1 MTSPTRSM
9 SMMNF
14 GDPNT
19 AAVDDFAFDM
29 SSAAGVD
36 NMMRN
41 NAYSGPSANMQ
52 PADNL
57 TAIKTQFNAVASPF
71 STMAA
76 PGSNYAS
83 PIHATTDLDMS
94 MSPYPSN
101 MNVPLDMDDSLNSM
115 MQTDM
120 NMFGN
125 NQFNPQ
131 MIESPINTNNTPI
144 NQGNDFIGP
153 LPAPQRGPNMVVHQN
168 QFSNM
173 QASSQ
178 PHNQHHT
185 QTHFRTPSMSNTPD
199 ARSAPSLPSRTNS
212 QSQDQSRSSREQ
224 STHRPDSNN
233 ANTATLLSLTS
244 LENQRPIAQD
254 PTEDLSN
261 EKLDD
266 IKHMKF
272 PWAEPPGGF
281 PSSMHAK
288 PHMQTQ
294 FKNAYSSSGFDMLG
308 VLMRVAT
315 RPNPQIDIGS
325 VDLSC
330 AFVVCDADMDDIPIV
345 YCSENFERL
354 TGYTRHMILG
364 RNCRFL
370 QSPDGKVE
378 AGIKRNYCDD
388 DSVLYLKNTISAATE
403 AQISLINYRR
413 GGQPFMNLL
422 TMIPI
427 SWEPGGKVKFFVG
440 FQVDLV
446 EQPGAMTNRNS
457 GISTTTFMTHNSRL
471 TTFRW
476 IVQGQLPTRHVHA
489 KLCLQ

>member
-1 MTSPTRSM
+1 
-9 SMMNF
+9 MMNF
-14 GDPNT
+14 GDPNG
-19 AAVDDFAFDM
+19 AAMDDFAFDM
-29 SSAAGVD
+29 STAAGMD
-36 NMMRN
+36 NMMRS
-41 NAYSGPSANMQ
+41 NAYPRSSADMQSG
-52 PADNL
+52 ADL
-57 TAIKTQFNAVASPF
+57 AIKTQFNNAAQPF
-71 STMAA
+71 SNMAA

-83 PIHATTDLDMS
+83 PIHTHADLDMG
-94 MSPYPSN
+94 MSPYPNN
-101 MNVPLDMDDSLNSM
+101 MNMSLDMDDSLNSM
-115 MQTDM
+115 MQSDM
-120 NMFGN
+120 HMFGN
-125 NQFNPQ
+125 GQFGSQ
-131 MIESPINTNNTPI
+131 MLNSPINTNNTPI
-144 NQGNDFIGP
+144 STNNTPVNTNNTPINQGADFIGP
-153 LPAPQRGPNMVVHQN
+153 LPAPQRTSQLVGQHQYDG
-168 QFSNM
+168 M
-173 QASSQ
+173 SSQ
-178 PHNQHHT
+178 DRSQSQNHVQDPMKS
-185 QTHFRTPSMSNTPD
+185 PSMNNTPD
-199 ARSAPSLPSRTNS
+199 ARSGQSNASLLSRHNS
-212 QSQDQSRSSREQ
+212 GMDQSRSSREQ
-224 STHRPDSNN
+224 SHHQSDNKNN
-233 ANTATLLSLTS
+233 TSAATQLSLTS
-244 LENQRPIAQD
+244 LDHQRPIAQD
-254 PTEDLSN
+254 PTLDLPN
-261 EKLDD
+261 QKLEQ
-266 IKHMKF
+266 IKNSKL
-272 PWAEPPGGF
+272 PWPEPPGGF
-281 PSSMHAK
+281 PSTMHAK

-330 AFVVCDADMDDIPIV
+330 AFVVCDTEMDDFPIV

-446 EQPGAMTNRNS
+446 EQPGAMTNKNP
-457 GISTTTFMTHNSRL
+457 G
-471 TTFRW
+471 
-476 IVQGQLPTRHVHA
+476 
-489 KLCLQ
+489 KLAVFS